1 MAGRPKSPRRTTAG
15 TKSTAAKSAASKKP
29 VVKASTAKKATAKK
43 PAAKTLAAKKASTA
57 KKPAAKKPAT
67 KASTAKKKPA
77 VKKAPA
83 KKLAVKKA
91 PAKKLAVKKAPAK
104 KKPAKKGATAA
115 RSAAKKSSPP
125 DPWFSRDQLRGVVPV
140 VLVVGLALAVLG
152 GLAVLPARTWLSQ
165 RQNMAD
171 AQAELEQIEV
181 DVAELEDDL
190 ELLGT
195 EDEVERLAR
204 KNFDLVYPGEE
215 SYRIVPPEDG

>member
-1 MAGRPKSPRRTTAG
+1 MAGRPNSPRRTTGG
-15 TKSTAAKSAASKKP
+15 TKSTAKSAAAKKP
-29 VVKASTAKKATAKK
+29 TAKKSTARKPTAKKSTAQKATAKK
-43 PAAKTLAAKKASTA
+43 PVQKKATARKPTA
-57 KKPAAKKPAT
+57 KKPAARQPTAKK
-67 KASTAKKKPA
+67 STAKKPT
-77 VKKAPA
+77 A
-83 KKLAVKKA
+83 KKL
-91 PAKKLAVKKAPAK
+91 
-104 KKPAKKGATAA
+104 TSA
-115 RSAAKKSSPP
+115 RSAAKKSGPP

-140 VLVVGLALAVLG
+140 VLVAGLAIAVLG

-195 EDEVERLAR
+195 EDEIERLAR

>member
-1 MAGRPKSPRRTTAG
+1 MAGRPNSPRRTTGG
-15 TKSTAAKSAASKKP
+15 TKSTAKSAAAKKPTAKKSTARKPTAKKSTAQKATAKKP
-29 VVKASTAKKATAKK
+29 VQKKATAKK
-43 PAAKTLAAKKASTA
+43 PTARKPTA
-57 KKPAAKKPAT
+57 KKPAARQP
-67 KASTAKKKPA
+67 TAKK
-77 VKKAPA
+77 
-83 KKLAVKKA
+83 L
-91 PAKKLAVKKAPAK
+91 
-104 KKPAKKGATAA
+104 TSA
-115 RSAAKKSSPP
+115 RSAAKKSGPP

-140 VLVVGLALAVLG
+140 VLVAGLAIAVLG

-195 EDEVERLAR
+195 EDEIERLAR